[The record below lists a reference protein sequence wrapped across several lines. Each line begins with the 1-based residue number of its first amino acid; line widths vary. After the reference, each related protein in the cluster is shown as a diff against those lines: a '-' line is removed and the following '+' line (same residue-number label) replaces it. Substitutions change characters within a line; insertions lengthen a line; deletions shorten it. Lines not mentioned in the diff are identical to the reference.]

1 MTLAVFPGSFDPIT
15 RGHIDIIERA
25 SHAFGEVRVLLVHN
39 SKKQTL
45 FTVEERLQLIKE
57 SISHLPHV
65 TVDSYEGLTVQYVKQ
80 QGSRAMIRGLR
91 GSSDF
96 DYEMQ
101 VASINRQ
108 FAPEVET
115 YFLATSAE
123 LAFISSTIVKEAA
136 KYKQPLTKLVPE
148 AVEKALIATY
158 S

>member
-15 RGHIDIIERA
+15 RGHIDLIERA
-25 SHAFGEVRVLLVHN
+25 THSFDEIRVLLVHN

-45 FTVEERLQLIKE
+45 FTVEERLQLIKD
-57 SISHLPHV
+57 STRHLPRV
-65 TVDSYEGLTVQYVKQ
+65 TVDSYEGLTVQYVKE
-80 QGSRAMIRGLR
+80 QGGRAMIRGLR

-96 DYEMQ
+96 EYEMQ

-136 KYKQPLTKLVPE
+136 KYKQSLSKLVPE
-148 AVEKALIATY
+148 AVERALIATY
-158 S
+158 V